1 MNPTLINQKGFK
13 SFSIKLLLSFL
24 IFSSPL
30 KAKDSIKWTSL
41 VETCKE
47 KGSEICAGNFIASA
61 SCGFTLSYVNGNSLE
76 EANTKAHK
84 LFTAFM
90 NFAQIDESIISASP
104 KIIAEADKDNTVAI
118 LFGREDRGLTNEEL
132 QRCNLHV
139 HIPANEDY
147 PVLNVAMSVQVV
159 CYQLLINRTIDSEIK
174 NNQHWDVPLAEANH
188 VNRLIE
194 HFTDVAEKLEVFNK
208 GNPRQIGA
216 RIKRL
221 FTRVGLDEMEVNFM
235 RGFLAAVEKKLEDK

>member
-1 MNPTLINQKGFK
+1 MGLNKQVKIILIETSNSGNIGSTLRAMKTMGFGSLCLVNPKEFPSEEVTALAANASDLIDTVQ
-13 SFSIKLLLSFL
+13 
-24 IFSSPL
+24 
-30 KAKDSIKWTSL
+30 
-41 VETCKE
+41 V
-47 KGSEICAGNFIASA
+47 
-61 SCGFTLSYVNGNSLE
+61 VNSLE
-76 EANTKAHK
+76 EALDGCNLVIGTSSRDRKVPWP
-84 LFTAFM
+84 
-90 NFAQIDESIISASP
+90 NESIASAAP
-104 KIIAEADKDNTVAI
+104 KIIAEADKNNTVAI
-118 LFGREDRGLTNEEL
+118 LFGREDRGLTNDEL

-159 CYQLLINRTIDSEIK
+159 CYQLLISRAIDSEMK

-188 VNRLIE
+188 VSRLVE

-221 FTRVGLDEMEVNFM
+221 FTRIGLDEMEVNFM
-235 RGFLAAVEKKLEDK
+235 RGFLAAVEKKLKDK

>member
-1 MNPTLINQKGFK
+1 MGLNKQVKIILIETSNSGNIGSTLRAMKTMGFGNLCLVNPKKFPSEEVTALAANASDLIDTVQ
-13 SFSIKLLLSFL
+13 
-24 IFSSPL
+24 
-30 KAKDSIKWTSL
+30 
-41 VETCKE
+41 V
-47 KGSEICAGNFIASA
+47 
-61 SCGFTLSYVNGNSLE
+61 VNSLE
-76 EANTKAHK
+76 EALVGCNLVIGTSSRDRKVPWP
-84 LFTAFM
+84 
-90 NFAQIDESIISASP
+90 NESIISASP

-147 PVLNVAMSVQVV
+147 PVLNVAMSVQVI
-159 CYQLLINRTIDSEIK
+159 CYQLLINRTIDSEIT

-188 VNRLIE
+188 INRLIE

>member
-1 MNPTLINQKGFK
+1 MGLNKQVKIILIETSNSGNIGSTLRAMKTMGFGNLCLVNPKKFPSEEVTALAANASDLINTVQ
-13 SFSIKLLLSFL
+13 
-24 IFSSPL
+24 
-30 KAKDSIKWTSL
+30 
-41 VETCKE
+41 V
-47 KGSEICAGNFIASA
+47 
-61 SCGFTLSYVNGNSLE
+61 VNSLE
-76 EANTKAHK
+76 EALDGCNLVVGTSSRDRKVPWP
-84 LFTAFM
+84 
-90 NFAQIDESIISASP
+90 NESIASAAP
-104 KIIAEADKDNTVAI
+104 KIIAEADKNNTVAI
-118 LFGREDRGLTNEEL
+118 LFGREDRGLTNDEL

-159 CYQLLINRTIDSEIK
+159 CYQLLISRAIDSGMK

-188 VNRLIE
+188 VSRLVE

-221 FTRVGLDEMEVNFM
+221 FTRIGLDEMEVNFM
-235 RGFLAAVEKKLEDK
+235 RGFLAAVEKKLKDK

>member
-1 MNPTLINQKGFK
+1 MGLNKQVKIILIETSNSGNIGSTLRAMKTMGFGSLCLVNPKEFPSEEVTALAANASDLIDSVQVVNCIEEALDGCNLV
-13 SFSIKLLLSFL
+13 IGT
-24 IFSSPL
+24 SSRDRKVPWPNE
-30 KAKDSIKWTSL
+30 S
-41 VETCKE
+41 
-47 KGSEICAGNFIASA
+47 IASA
-61 SCGFTLSYVNGNSLE
+61 
-76 EANTKAHK
+76 A
-84 LFTAFM
+84 
-90 NFAQIDESIISASP
+90 P
-104 KIIAEADKDNTVAI
+104 KIISEADKNNTVAI
-118 LFGREDRGLTNEEL
+118 LFGREDRGLTNDEL

-159 CYQLLINRTIDSEIK
+159 CYQLLISRAIDSEMK

-188 VNRLIE
+188 VNRLVE

-221 FTRVGLDEMEVNFM
+221 FTRIGLDEMEVNFM
-235 RGFLAAVEKKLEDK
+235 RGFLAAVEKKLKDK

>member
-1 MNPTLINQKGFK
+1 MGLNKQVKIILIETSNSGNIGSTLRAMKTMGFGSLCLVNPKEFPSEEVTALAANASDLI
-13 SFSIKLLLSFL
+13 
-24 IFSSPL
+24 
-30 KAKDSIKWTSL
+30 DS
-41 VETCKE
+41 VQ
-47 KGSEICAGNFIASA
+47 
-61 SCGFTLSYVNGNSLE
+61 VVNSLE
-76 EANTKAHK
+76 EALDGCNLVIGTSSRDRKVPWP
-84 LFTAFM
+84 
-90 NFAQIDESIISASP
+90 NESIISASP

-118 LFGREDRGLTNEEL
+118 LFGREDRGLTNDEL

-139 HIPANEDY
+139 HIPANKDY

>member
-1 MNPTLINQKGFK
+1 MGLNKQVKIILIETSNSGNIGSTLRAMKTMGFGSLCLVNPKEFPSKEVTALAANASDLIDSVQVVNCIEEALDGCNLV
-13 SFSIKLLLSFL
+13 IGT
-24 IFSSPL
+24 SSRDRKVPWPNE
-30 KAKDSIKWTSL
+30 S
-41 VETCKE
+41 
-47 KGSEICAGNFIASA
+47 IASA
-61 SCGFTLSYVNGNSLE
+61 
-76 EANTKAHK
+76 A
-84 LFTAFM
+84 
-90 NFAQIDESIISASP
+90 P
-104 KIIAEADKDNTVAI
+104 KIIAEADKNNTVAI
-118 LFGREDRGLTNEEL
+118 LFGREDRGLTNDEL

-159 CYQLLINRTIDSEIK
+159 CYQLLISRAIDSEMK

-188 VNRLIE
+188 VNRLVE

-221 FTRVGLDEMEVNFM
+221 FTRIGLDEMEVNFM
-235 RGFLAAVEKKLEDK
+235 RGFLAAVEKKLKDK

>member
-1 MNPTLINQKGFK
+1 MGLNKQVKIILIETSNSGNIGSTLRAMKTMGFGSLCLVNPKEFPSEEVTALAANASDLI
-13 SFSIKLLLSFL
+13 
-24 IFSSPL
+24 
-30 KAKDSIKWTSL
+30 DS
-41 VETCKE
+41 VQV
-47 KGSEICAGNFIASA
+47 
-61 SCGFTLSYVNGNSLE
+61 VNCIE
-76 EANTKAHK
+76 EALDGCNLVIGTSSRDRKVPWP
-84 LFTAFM
+84 
-90 NFAQIDESIISASP
+90 NESIISASP

-118 LFGREDRGLTNEEL
+118 LFGREDRGLTNDEL

-159 CYQLLINRTIDSEIK
+159 CYQLLIDRTLESEIK

-188 VNRLIE
+188 INRLID

>member
-1 MNPTLINQKGFK
+1 MGLNKQVKIILIETSNSGNIGSTLRAMKTMGFGSLCLVNPKEFPSEEVTALAANASDLIDSVQVVNCIEEALDGCNLV
-13 SFSIKLLLSFL
+13 IGT
-24 IFSSPL
+24 SSRDRKVPWPNE
-30 KAKDSIKWTSL
+30 S
-41 VETCKE
+41 
-47 KGSEICAGNFIASA
+47 IASA
-61 SCGFTLSYVNGNSLE
+61 
-76 EANTKAHK
+76 A
-84 LFTAFM
+84 
-90 NFAQIDESIISASP
+90 P
-104 KIIAEADKDNTVAI
+104 KIIAEADKNNTVAI
-118 LFGREDRGLTNEEL
+118 LFGREDRGLTNDEL

-159 CYQLLINRTIDSEIK
+159 CYQLLISRAIDSEMK

-188 VNRLIE
+188 VNRLVE

-221 FTRVGLDEMEVNFM
+221 FTRIGLDEMEVNFM
-235 RGFLAAVEKKLEDK
+235 RGFLAAVEKKLKDK

>member
-1 MNPTLINQKGFK
+1 MGLNKQVKIILIETYNSGNIGSTLRAMKTMGFGNLCLVNPKKFPSEEVTALAANASDLIDTVQ
-13 SFSIKLLLSFL
+13 
-24 IFSSPL
+24 
-30 KAKDSIKWTSL
+30 
-41 VETCKE
+41 V
-47 KGSEICAGNFIASA
+47 
-61 SCGFTLSYVNGNSLE
+61 VNSLE
-76 EANTKAHK
+76 EALVGCNLVIGTSSRDRKVPWP
-84 LFTAFM
+84 
-90 NFAQIDESIISASP
+90 NESIISASP

-118 LFGREDRGLTNEEL
+118 LFGREDRGLTNDEL

-159 CYQLLINRTIDSEIK
+159 CYQLLIDQTLESEIK

-188 VNRLIE
+188 INRLIE

-221 FTRVGLDEMEVNFM
+221 FTRVGLDEMEVKCM
-235 RGFLAAVEKKLEDK
+235 SGFLAAVEKKLEDK

>member
-1 MNPTLINQKGFK
+1 MGLNKQVKIILIETSNSGNIGSTLRAMKTMGFGNLCLVNPKKFPSEEVTALAANASDLIDTVQ
-13 SFSIKLLLSFL
+13 
-24 IFSSPL
+24 
-30 KAKDSIKWTSL
+30 
-41 VETCKE
+41 V
-47 KGSEICAGNFIASA
+47 
-61 SCGFTLSYVNGNSLE
+61 VNSLE
-76 EANTKAHK
+76 EALDGCNLVIGTSSRDRKVPWP
-84 LFTAFM
+84 
-90 NFAQIDESIISASP
+90 NESIISASP
-104 KIIAEADKDNTVAI
+104 KIIAEVDKDNTVAI
-118 LFGREDRGLTNEEL
+118 LFGREDRGLTNDEL

-147 PVLNVAMSVQVV
+147 PVLNVAMSVQVI

-194 HFTDVAEKLEVFNK
+194 HFIDVAEKLEVFNK